1 MVFKDSKK
9 ESNENNEPE
18 ADVDAEPSKTDF
30 SGETKSYV
38 PDSNNPNEFAY
49 SSDKPDVFQPNRAQR
64 GETEGQEEMPEFEN
78 PDLELPAVEGEMAQ
92 APPPPPPGEQG
103 KIQDLGEQFENTETP
118 EVEQTIGDSYANQQG
133 EITDS
138 ANILEDAEVPSEFGD
153 RPIVGRAVG
162 NQYDQQ
168 QEPSNAP
175 EGVEYEEQ
183 TIPDEMVGGDKGGSY
198 EMQTFKTQ
206 QPGNDELNETDPNE
220 FHEQLDTGNADANV
234 NPEAQVDNPVE
245 QTVEQE
251 TTQIGVEGADVGA
264 DMTADVAAET
274 GLEAAGAALD
284 ATGVGSIIGLVLGF
298 VGAGIG
304 VAQAVEGTNENN
316 KEASDEEQE
325 TSLDS
330 AKNTIQANLAK
341 QQFVGANVMAALSS
355 TTAQNVTSAAF

>member
-1 MVFKDSKK
+1 
-9 ESNENNEPE
+9 
-18 ADVDAEPSKTDF
+18 
-30 SGETKSYV
+30 
-38 PDSNNPNEFAY
+38 
-49 SSDKPDVFQPNRAQR
+49 
-64 GETEGQEEMPEFEN
+64 MPEFEN
-78 PDLELPAVEGEMAQ
+78 PDLELPAVEGEVAP

-118 EVEQTIGDSYANQQG
+118 EVEQG
-133 EITDS
+133 EIVDG
-138 ANILEDAEVPSEFGD
+138 PS
-153 RPIVGRAVG
+153 
-162 NQYDQQ
+162 
-168 QEPSNAP
+168 
-175 EGVEYEEQ
+175 
-183 TIPDEMVGGDKGGSY
+183 
-198 EMQTFKTQ
+198 
-206 QPGNDELNETDPNE
+206 ELNELVSTDLQPTTMDMPQTELGTGAYQTKEPYGSGEGDIEMKTFSSNE
-220 FHEQLDTGNADANV
+220 SSNAELAETDANDFHEQLDTGNADADV

-251 TTQIGVEGADVGA
+251 TTQIGEEGADV
-264 DMTADVAAET
+264 TADVADVADAAAET

-304 VAQAVEGTNENN
+304 VAQAVEGTNETN

>member
-1 MVFKDSKK
+1 M
-9 ESNENNEPE
+9 
-18 ADVDAEPSKTDF
+18 
-30 SGETKSYV
+30 
-38 PDSNNPNEFAY
+38 
-49 SSDKPDVFQPNRAQR
+49 
-64 GETEGQEEMPEFEN
+64 
-78 PDLELPAVEGEMAQ
+78 
-92 APPPPPPGEQG
+92 
-103 KIQDLGEQFENTETP
+103 
-118 EVEQTIGDSYANQQG
+118 EQTIGDSYANQQG

-153 RPIVGRAVG
+153 KPILGKAVG

-220 FHEQLDTGNADANV
+220 FHEQLDTGNPDANV

-251 TTQIGVEGADVGA
+251 TTQIGEDEISELGA

-274 GLEAAGAALD
+274 GLETAGAVLD

-304 VAQAVEGTNENN
+304 VAQAVEATNETN

>member
-1 MVFKDSKK
+1 MAGGLAAQKGMSKLGGKLISKVKEKLISKVKEKLGIKDSKK
-9 ESNENNEPE
+9 QSNENNEPE
-18 ADVDAEPSKTDF
+18 TDADQEPDAFE
-30 SGETKSYV
+30 
-38 PDSNNPNEFAY
+38 SNTYE
-49 SSDKPDVFQPNRAQR
+49 
-64 GETEGQEEMPEFEN
+64 
-78 PDLELPAVEGEMAQ
+78 
-92 APPPPPPGEQG
+92 
-103 KIQDLGEQFENTETP
+103 
-118 EVEQTIGDSYANQQG
+118 NQQG

-183 TIPDEMVGGDKGGSY
+183 TIPDEMFVGDKGGSY

-234 NPEAQVDNPVE
+234 NPEAQVNPVE

-251 TTQIGVEGADVGA
+251 TTQIGEEGAEEGAEVGA
-264 DMTADVAAET
+264 NVGGDIGAEVAAET

-304 VAQAVEGTNENN
+304 VAQAVEGTNETN